1 MIIIFL
7 NKDKRNSSSTN
18 KSEIEISKINKS
30 KPKKEQSIEFKHKS
44 SSNKRDNKI
53 ISIKKSIITNDN
65 TNSSRY
71 YIVKYFL
78 ITFFVLVASFLISLI
93 LNNESIFNLYDMYD
107 LMSKLLN

>member
-1 MIIIFL
+1 M
-7 NKDKRNSSSTN
+7 
-18 KSEIEISKINKS
+18 
-30 KPKKEQSIEFKHKS
+30 
-44 SSNKRDNKI
+44 
-53 ISIKKSIITNDN
+53 SIKKSIITNEN

-93 LNNESIFNLYDMYD
+93 LNNESIFNLYDMSD